1 MKTARLTRLMRVAQL
16 LQALQA
22 LPARVIKHLPGR
34 EERFRIGR
42 EFQRKKEVR

>member
-16 LQALQA
+16 LQAL
-22 LPARVIKHLPGR
+22 PARVIKHLPGC